1 MMNIWEK
8 LCKIQSEMKV
18 PKTEFNPFGNFN
30 YRSAEGILQIVKPL
44 CLKHEVTLILTDSIE
59 VIEGRLFAKTVAEL
73 IDWTVDGESA
83 NKVVS
88 MPGFAEFPSLKAK
101 TDEAQRTG
109 IAFSYAKKRALESLF
124 NLSTEKDSDA
134 IPPDKEVEKQDAMQ
148 KNQAKLDAMENW
160 RIFDGGVVLVKAK
173 TRNGDFEWKNLEEIP
188 LKGLEYLKTDARFEG
203 IGSFVDKRIAIIKG
217 NK

>member
-173 TRNGDFEWKNLEEIP
+173 TRNGDFEWKNLDDLS
-188 LKGLEYLKTDARFEG
+188 LKALEYLKTDARFEG
-203 IGSFVDKRIAIIKG
+203 IGRYVDERIAIIKG
-217 NK
+217 DK

>member
-8 LCKIQSEMKV
+8 LCRIQSEMKV

-73 IDWTVDGESA
+73 IDWTVDGETA
-83 NKVVS
+83 NKVVT

-134 IPPDKEVEKQDAMQ
+134 IPPDKEVEKQDAME

-160 RIFDGGVVLVKAK
+160 RIFDGNIVLIKAQDGK
-173 TRNGDFEWKNLEEIP
+173 FYELSRLTKKQLQSALNKPEFDGIKDFIEKEIA
-188 LKGLEYLKTDARFEG
+188 KK
-203 IGSFVDKRIAIIKG
+203 
-217 NK
+217 

>member
-1 MMNIWEK
+1 MNIWEK
-8 LCKIQSEMKV
+8 LCRIQSEMKV

-73 IDWTVDGESA
+73 IDWTVDGETV
-83 NKVVS
+83 NKVVT

-148 KNQAKLDAMENW
+148 KNQERLDAMENW

-173 TRNGDFEWKNLEEIP
+173 TRNGDYEWKNLDDLT
-188 LKGLEYLKTDARFEG
+188 LKALEYLKTDARFEG
-203 IGSFVDKRIAIIKG
+203 IGSFVDKRIAAIKG